1 MKLLIVE
8 DELAQRQI
16 LEVELA
22 KEKHDVVG
30 VGTGAE
36 ALEELDRNDFDL
48 VVADLRLPDID
59 GIEIVRRTREAG
71 NEVPILLITAY
82 ASVQTAVS
90 ALKGGA
96 TDYLIKPI
104 RVPDLVRR
112 IQQIHDLDR
121 LHHENRLLKQLI
133 QHETKSY
140 WFADTAA
147 GQHYRQ
153 LISKVSGTDMRVLI
167 SGESG
172 TGKGVTARLIHTA
185 SRRADGPFVHV
196 NCGAIPE
203 TLIENELFGHVKGAF
218 TGADKSQDGLFLSAS
233 GGTLFLDEISEL
245 APAMQAKL
253 LHVIEEK
260 SVRPLGAARDRPVDA
275 RIIVATNRDL
285 DRMVKEGSF
294 RSDLFFRLNIF
305 QIHLPPLREQMEV
318 LPSAVEFF
326 LAKHARHRPD
336 TRITLDGEVWER
348 FAAYSWPGN
357 LRELENTIERALF
370 LCDDAL
376 ITLADLPPVLQMA
389 RQTGATPVPGSLKER
404 ARTFE
409 RLTIFH
415 AIEAANGDRRAA
427 AKALGIGLSTLYRK
441 LEESAPEESD

>member
-8 DELAQRQI
+8 DERAQRQI

-22 KEKHDVVG
+22 KEKHDVIG
-30 VGTGAE
+30 VGTGAA
-36 ALEELDRNDFDL
+36 ALEELDRNDFDV

-59 GIEIVRRTREAG
+59 GIEIVRRTRETG

-82 ASVQTAVS
+82 ASVRTAVS

-104 RVPDLVRR
+104 RIPDLVRR
-112 IQQIHDLDR
+112 IQQIHDLNR
-121 LHHENRLLKQLI
+121 LHRENRLLRRLI
-133 QHETKSY
+133 QHETKSC

-147 GQHYRQ
+147 GQHQRQ
-153 LISKVSGTDMRVLI
+153 LVSKVSGTDMTVLI

-196 NCGAIPE
+196 NCGAMPE
-203 TLIENELFGHVKGAF
+203 TLMENELFGHVKGAF

-253 LHVIEEK
+253 LHAIEEK
-260 SVRPLGAARDRPVDA
+260 SIRPLGATRDRPVDA
-275 RIIVATNRDL
+275 RIIAATNRDL

-305 QIHLPPLREQMEV
+305 PVHLPPLREQMEV

-336 TRITLDGEVWER
+336 TRITLDSEVWQR

-357 LRELENTIERALF
+357 LRELENTLERALF
-370 LCDDAL
+370 LCDDAV
-376 ITLADLPPVLQMA
+376 ITLADLPPALQMP
-389 RQTGATPVPGSLKER
+389 RQTGATPTLGRLKER
-404 ARTFE
+404 TRAFE

-415 AIEAANGDRRAA
+415 AIEAADGDRRAA
-427 AKALGIGLSTLYRK
+427 AEALGIGLSTLYRK
-441 LEESAPEESD
+441 LEESAPDASV